1 MQIVPGRDPQQWAS
15 FNTRFR
21 LLLSPVIS
29 TLCFIVVVLG
39 SIYGIKKMIEPQ
51 FPELGL
57 PIAALIAFVV
67 QRLNGVSVHFS
78 TRMLAALFIPRREKR
93 TLQNQRVAGVD
104 ITIGVLCLLLT
115 FGICTVDFIANRE
128 GNHEAVERMT
138 TPPEEKRVD
147 TAPYDQVTALATQAR
162 NAERAAE
169 DRERQAWNTRVDA
182 EINRETRRLESRKKH
197 LATVPDKWAKNE
209 ARGIDNRLSSLEKKR
224 RDRKAEFIPKTSNLA
239 EKEKALADIAAKQSS
254 LLLGQQAQVSESNS
268 RAIGDYQERKE
279 SRKGG
284 MFLIYIAAMFL
295 WHICHGMRQYRA
307 LKFDEKHP
315 DGESPL
321 IEIVKTIGNGIDNF
335 LWKIRAKI
343 YDWLPED
350 EIKDATK
357 AAIYSDIH
365 TDVCQSVLA
374 YITQH
379 DGINEMAIYIKM
391 KAIGFDIADVRHSLR
406 VLKTARLCHENSGLW
421 TADKVQAAII
431 GTNFS

>member
-21 LLLSPVIS
+21 LLLSPLIS

-39 SIYGIKKMIEPQ
+39 SIYGMKKMIEPQ

-57 PIAALIAFVV
+57 PIAALIAFIV

-78 TRMLAALFIPRREKR
+78 TRMLAAAFIPRCEKR
-93 TLQNQRVAGVD
+93 NLQNQRVAGID
-104 ITIGVLCLLLT
+104 ITVGILCLLLT
-115 FGICTVDFIANRE
+115 VGICTVDFIANRE

-138 TPPEEKRVD
+138 ARPEEKRVD

-182 EINRETRRLESRKKH
+182 EINRETRRLESRRKH
-197 LATVPDKWAKNE
+197 LSGIPDRWAKNE
-209 ARGIDNRLSSLEKKR
+209 ARGIDNKLAGLEIRR

-239 EKEKALADIAAKQSS
+239 EKEKALADIAARQSS
-254 LLLGQQAQVSESNS
+254 LLLGQHMQVTDANA
-268 RAIGDYQERKE
+268 RAFGDYQERKE

-295 WHICHGMRQYRA
+295 WHICHGIRQYRA

-321 IEIVKTIGNGIDNF
+321 IAIFKTIGNGFENA
-335 LWKIRAKI
+335 LWTIRARI

-357 AAIYSDIH
+357 AAIFSDLH
-365 TDVCQSVLA
+365 TDVCQAVLT
-374 YITQH
+374 YISQH
-379 DGINEMAIYIKM
+379 DGINEMAIYITM
-391 KAIGFDIADVRHSLR
+391 KARGFDIADVRHSLR
-406 VLKTARLCHENSGLW
+406 VLKTANLCHENSGLW
-421 TADKVQAAII
+421 TADKVQACII
-431 GTNFS
+431 GTSFS

>member
-39 SIYGIKKMIEPQ
+39 SVYGMKKMIEPQ

-57 PIAALIAFVV
+57 PIAAIIAFIV

-78 TRMLAALFIPRREKR
+78 TRMIAAMFIPRGEKR
-93 TLQNQRVAGVD
+93 TLQNQRVAGID
-104 ITIGVLCLLLT
+104 ITVGILCLLLT
-115 FGICTVDFIANRE
+115 AGICTVDFIANRE

-138 TPPEEKRVD
+138 APPEEKRVD

-182 EINRETRRLESRKKH
+182 DINRESRRLESRKKH
-197 LATVPDKWAKNE
+197 LSAIPDKWAKNE
-209 ARGIDNRLSSLEKKR
+209 SRGIENKLSALEKKR
-224 RDRKAEFIPKTSNLA
+224 RDRKAEFLPKTSNLA
-239 EKEKALADIAAKQSS
+239 AKEKELADIAAKQSS
-254 LLLGQQAQVSESNS
+254 LLLGQQAHVTDANA
-268 RAIGDYQERKE
+268 RAQGDYQERKE

-295 WHICHGMRQYRA
+295 WHICHGIRQYRA

-315 DGESPL
+315 DGESPI
-321 IEIVKTIGNGIDNF
+321 IEIFKTLGNGIDNA
-335 LWKIRAKI
+335 LWTIRARI

-357 AAIYSDIH
+357 AAIFADIH
-365 TDVCQSVLA
+365 TEVCQAVLT
-374 YITQH
+374 YISQH
-379 DGINEMAIYIKM
+379 DGINEMAIYLTM
-391 KAIGFDIADVRHSLR
+391 KARGFDIADVRHSLR

-421 TADKVQAAII
+421 TADKVQAGII
-431 GTNFS
+431 GTSFS